1 MDVLGDEEE
10 FDIIL
15 SGNPP
20 VEEKIEAKP
29 IEPISEAQSSPVGKQ
44 EIVIEPI
51 QKKEEN
57 RESTPK
63 SPSPHAIVQEQ
74 VYVNA
79 SEKSANRLSTPSNAV
94 SSLMRSVK
102 STTPTTISI
111 DEEEKKK
118 LQDAQNQWDNLS
130 VVRQERMLQFIVN
143 V

>member
-1 MDVLGDEEE
+1 MVLGDDEE

-20 VEEKIEAKP
+20 VEENIEAKP
-29 IEPISEAQSSPVGKQ
+29 IEPISEAKSSPVEKQ

-51 QKKEEN
+51 QKREEN

-63 SPSPHAIVQEQ
+63 SPSPRTIVQEQ

-94 SSLMRSVK
+94 SSLMRSAK
-102 STTPTTISI
+102 STTPTTNSI

-130 VVRQERMLQFIVN
+130 VVRQERMLQFTVN
-143 V
+143 I